1 MPAAIS
7 LKTFTKSSLKN
18 LLFILLSKNNHRK
31 ILPWQYFT
39 AVFMA
44 ILEIKKY
51 PDPIL
56 RKKCQEVKEVDEE
69 IKKLVD
75 DMIETMEEND
85 GVGLAAP
92 QVGVLKRIIIVE
104 TGKGPEGFINPKIF
118 KKTKETEID
127 GEGCLSIPGIFLKIK
142 RWKEIEVEAL
152 NQEGE
157 KVLVKAVGLV
167 ARIFQDEIDHLN
179 GILIIDRVGFWQ
191 KLKIRNKL
199 KNYGSY

>member
-1 MPAAIS
+1 
-7 LKTFTKSSLKN
+7 
-18 LLFILLSKNNHRK
+18 
-31 ILPWQYFT
+31 
-39 AVFMA
+39 MA
-44 ILEIKKY
+44 ILKIKKY

-56 RKKCQEVKEVDEE
+56 RKKSEKAEKITPE
-69 IKKLVD
+69 IKKLIE

-92 QVGVLKRIIIVE
+92 QVGVSKRVIIVE
-104 TGKGPEGFINPKIF
+104 TEKGPEGFINPKIL

-127 GEGCLSIPGIFLKIK
+127 WEGCLSIPGVFLKIK
-142 RWKEIEVEAL
+142 RWKGIEVEAL
-152 NQEGE
+152 NQRGE

-191 KLKIRNKL
+191 KLKIKRQLQKF
-199 KNYGSY
+199 KPQ